1 MEKGRADYYPSRP
14 SRAKINEQSKLFNCE
29 ASLIRSTPHYFITG
43 PCVGGLRGATLIGG
57 LGGSL
62 GGVLVSDGGLSPLG
76 GWPVFDGGL
85 SPLGGWPVFDG
96 GVAPLGGLL
105 GPVGIPIGIPIGIP
119 TLIDGPWF
127 SFGSLILLFLV
138 LLSFDAQG
146 HGAAVPIGALTPLG
160 ILNIPGRLRISGGA
174 FSPTDCKTPARA
186 SFFKAPFK
194 PGSYSRASSSQALAA
209 FLYSSPSAPPI
220 SSPFF
225 L

>member
-1 MEKGRADYYPSRP
+1 MRT
-14 SRAKINEQSKLFNCE
+14 
-29 ASLIRSTPHYFITG
+29 TPPYFITG
-43 PCVGGLRGATLIGG
+43 PCVGLDIGLRGTTLIGG

-76 GWPVFDGGL
+76 GCPVFDGGL
-85 SPLGGWPVFDG
+85 SPLGGGLVFDG
-96 GVAPLGGLL
+96 GLSPLGGLL
-105 GPVGIPIGIPIGIP
+105 GPGPIGIPIGIP
-119 TLIDGPWF
+119 MLIDGPLF
-127 SFGSLILLFLV
+127 SFGSLNLVFLDSLL

-146 HGAAVPIGALTPLG
+146 HGTAYPVGALTPFG
-160 ILNIPGRLRISGGA
+160 ILNIPGRLLISGGA

-186 SFFKAPFK
+186 SFFTAPFK
-194 PGSYSRASSSQALAA
+194 PGSYSRASSSHALPA